1 MKRYLL
7 DYFDLKKALYEWKK
21 EDIDFLKSCA
31 DEGYFPYFRFIDWV
45 LKNKVKN
52 DRDVFLLRHNFSA
65 WNNEKHYTLRETGR
79 HFDVSAERVRQFL
92 YVLKSCL
99 KITVAASIR
108 IINNPFVFTQYFNNE
123 VWKHGFVSEE
133 FANEVNRREGTDLHP
148 EALLFIL
155 QAMSRNTTDLFN
167 ISYRENYYSCLVS
180 YEALINND
188 LKFFIK
194 TLTRSKTRFCFR
206 QTIKELQSNGYEI
219 SPYTI
224 DALGKLTELVY
235 WSKNSSVIP
244 QADMAYEVLKKYG
257 KPLTTEYIREE
268 IKKLYPQYTHYP
280 LATLRKRALS
290 DERFIQLGQRNN
302 LLALK
307 EWEHT
312 IPGIMGG
319 SFGTIALAYLE
330 QKNEACSLIEL
341 TEYMLQYRETNLRSV
356 KETLMA
362 DTKKRFCFPK
372 KNMVALSK
380 WY

>member
-7 DYFDLKKALYEWKK
+7 DYFGLKKAISEWKK

-31 DEGYFPYFRFIDWV
+31 EEGYFPYFRFIDWV
-45 LKNKVKN
+45 LKNKVKD

-79 HFDVSAERVRQFL
+79 HFDVSGERVRQFL
-92 YVLKSCL
+92 HKLKL
-99 KITVAASIR
+99 GLGITITASIH
-108 IINNPFVFTQYFNNE
+108 IIRNPFIFMQYFNNE

-133 FANEVNRREGTDLHP
+133 FAYEINRREATDLHP

-155 QAMSRNTTDLFN
+155 QTMSRNTTQLFT
-167 ISYRENYYSCLVS
+167 ISYRENYYPCLVS

-206 QTIKELQSNGYEI
+206 QTIKELQSSGYEI
-219 SPYTI
+219 SPQTI
-224 DALGKLTELVY
+224 DVLGKLAEQVY
-235 WSKNSSVIP
+235 WSKNSSIIP
-244 QADMAYEVLKKYG
+244 QADMAYEILKKTG

-268 IKKLYPQYTHYP
+268 IKKLHPQYSHYP
-280 LATLRKRALS
+280 LATVRKRALS

-307 EWEHT
+307 EWENI

-330 QKNEACSLIEL
+330 QKKEACSLIEL
-341 TEYMLQYRETNLRSV
+341 TDYMLQYRDTNLKSV
-356 KETLMA
+356 KQTLMA
-362 DTKKRFCFPK
+362 DTKKRFCFPN